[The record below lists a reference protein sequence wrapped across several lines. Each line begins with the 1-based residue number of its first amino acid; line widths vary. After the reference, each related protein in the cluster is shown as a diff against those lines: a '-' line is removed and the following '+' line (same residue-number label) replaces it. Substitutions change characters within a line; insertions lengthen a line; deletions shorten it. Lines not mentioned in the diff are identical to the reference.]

1 MRLLLD
7 THAFVWAM
15 VSDARLSAAASDAV
29 GDYANEILVSP
40 ASVYEL
46 EYKRPR
52 DAELAKLPGD
62 LVTAAFRIGFEWL
75 PISAAHANLAAQLPR
90 LHKDPWDR
98 ILVAQAIVE
107 GASLVTVDR
116 ALSAYDVATLW

>member
-1 MRLLLD
+1 M
-7 THAFVWAM
+7 A
-15 VSDARLSAAASDAV
+15 SNARLSNTASDAI

-46 EYKRPR
+46 EYKRPG
-52 DAELAKLPGD
+52 DGELAKLPGD
-62 LVTAAFRIGFEWL
+62 LVTAAIRIGFRWL

-107 GASLVTVDR
+107 GASLVTMDR
-116 ALSAYDVATLW
+116 ALSAYDVTVLW